1 MFREIIID
9 LSILRYIVSS
19 CVKEQRYDINHDC
32 ENFYCGLLNLL
43 WNKNFVNTNTAQ
55 RNSAGIDLADDSAR
69 IAVQVTSNISSQKIQ
84 STLDK
89 FVDHGLRAKY
99 DEIYMLY
106 IDSKPKFDK
115 KRKNAVEFKFKDNGT
130 VYDDEKYL
138 IDVQDLLHQIEPLDA
153 IKMGPIADHV
163 KNNLGYYKI
172 FLKDSSSL
180 LDCEEFQSKKHSTLA
195 GIAKYIDAGV
205 KKNFDKIYERLE
217 AYSSKERKVI
227 ICFMKKCTEVHFH
240 GLQVNPNTLA
250 NTAHSIGLTDAD
262 IRNVAGE
269 EEGTVIYSDGEV
281 IKCYFDYEFK
291 ILLAINEKLWH
302 RLIVRLDFSLLDA
315 TIDIDGSKLN
325 E

>member
-32 ENFYCGLLNLL
+32 ENFYCRLLNFL
-43 WNKNFVNTNTAQ
+43 WNKNFVNTNTVK

-69 IAVQVTSNISSQKIQ
+69 IAVQVTSNISSEKIQ

-115 KRKNAVEFKFKDNGT
+115 KRKNAVEFKFKDKGT
-130 VYDDEKYL
+130 VYEDEKYL

-153 IKMGPIADHV
+153 TKMKPIANHI

-195 GIAKYIDAGV
+195 GIDKYIDEDI
-205 KKNFDKIYERLE
+205 KNDFDKIYDRLE
-217 AYSSKERKVI
+217 TYSSEERKVI
-227 ICFMKKCTEVHFH
+227 ICFMKKCKYVHFE
-240 GLQVNPNTLA
+240 GFQVSTNTLN
-250 NTAHSIGLTDAD
+250 NTAHSVGLTYSDV
-262 IRNVAGE
+262 NSVVGE
-269 EEGTVIYSDGEV
+269 DEGTIIYADGKV
-281 IKCYFDYEFK
+281 TKCLFDDAFR
-291 ILLAINEKLWH
+291 ILLAIDEKLWE

-315 TIDIDGSKLN
+315 TIDIDESKLN